1 MTQSQQQGRSFGTH
15 DGTFHADEVTAC
27 ALLLLADLI
36 DADKII
42 RTREKSLLDRC
53 EYVCDVGGVYDP
65 KQKRFDHHQAEYTGP
80 LSSAGMVLDYL
91 RNTKRLSPQEA
102 DFLNASLIRGVD
114 AHDNGRAPQI
124 PGYCLFSHVISNFNP
139 VKYDASPD
147 TLLRAF
153 LDAVSFTQMQLRQS
167 LERFRYNQLGHDEV
181 QKAMSVYKDGLVFDH
196 PIPWIDAFFELGG
209 ERHPAAFVIMPASEG
224 WKLRGIPPT
233 SDDRMQ
239 VRIPLPAA
247 WAGLMDKELEKASGI
262 PGAIFCHKGRFISM
276 WKTKEAALT
285 ALKRVLEE
293 THEHHL

>member
-1 MTQSQQQGRSFGTH
+1 MQSQQQCRSFGTH

-27 ALLLLADLI
+27 ALLLLTDLI
-36 DADKII
+36 DIDKII

-65 KQKRFDHHQAEYTGP
+65 GQKRFDHHQVEYTGP

-91 RNTKRLSPQEA
+91 RKTKRLSQQEA
-102 DFLNASLIRGVD
+102 DFFNASVIRGVD
-114 AHDNGRAPQI
+114 AHDNGKDPQI

-139 VKYDASPD
+139 INYDASAEEFSH
-147 TLLRAF
+147 AF
-153 LDAVSFTQMQLRQS
+153 LEAVSFAHMQLYRS
-167 LERFRYNQLGHDEV
+167 LERFRYNQLSRVEV
-181 QKAMSVYKDGLVFDH
+181 QKAMSERKDCLIFDRQ
-196 PIPWIDAFFELGG
+196 IPWIDAFFELGG
-209 ERHPAAFVIMPASEG
+209 ERHPAAFVIMPVSEG

-276 WKTKEAALT
+276 WKTKAAAFT
-285 ALKRVLEE
+285 ALKRVQEGIQ
-293 THEHHL
+293 